1 MVLYDPNLMKGWG
14 GGEEGARGRDE
25 GSERGG
31 GGQDTKYIQRLSE
44 KEKKGKKGE
53 IDIERK
59 RKKSTGRE
67 REIHRDR

>member
-1 MVLYDPNLMKGWG
+1 MKGLG
-14 GGEEGARGRDE
+14 GGGREQEGGTKGARE
-25 GSERGG
+25 G